1 MINVNDVKSLRDR
14 TGISITQ
21 CQKALVEAG
30 GDMEKALEALKKA
43 GVAIAQG
50 KSGRTLAAG
59 AIGSYIHGTGDVGA
73 MVELLCETDF
83 VGKNEEFKK
92 YAYNLAMHLAA
103 SPAETKEE
111 FLASAYIRDPQMTI
125 GDILKEIIQKF
136 GENTDI
142 GHFGRFSVSGR

>member
-1 MINVNDVKSLRDR
+1 MVNINDVKSLRDK

-21 CQKALVEAG
+21 CQKALSEAG
-30 GDMEKALEALKKA
+30 GDMEKAFASLKKA
-43 GVAIAQG
+43 GIAIAEK

-59 AIGSYIHGTGDVGA
+59 AIGSYVHGTGDIGA

-92 YAYNLAMHLAA
+92 YAYNIAMHLAA

-111 FLASAYIRDPQMTI
+111 LLAAPYIRDPQITI
-125 GDILKEIIQKF
+125 GDILKEIVQKF
-136 GENTDI
+136 GENSDI
-142 GHFGRFSVSGR
+142 GHFGRFSVSDR